1 MTIFIDPDCEVRETT
16 DAGKAQSERA
26 GAVQQETAAMHAS
39 FVALQPLDYNARKR
53 ALRWLAEA
61 LENVEVPF

>member
-1 MTIFIDPDCEVRETT
+1 MTIFIDPDCEARETADT
-16 DAGKAQSERA
+16 GKARSERA
-26 GAVQQETAAMHAS
+26 EAVRQETAAMHAS
-39 FVALQPLDYNARKR
+39 FTALQPLDYNARKR

>member
-1 MTIFIDPDCEVRETT
+1 MPAFIDPDYGVREAT
-16 DAGKAQSERA
+16 DAEKAQRERVLA
-26 GAVQQETAAMHAS
+26 SDEETRAMAMA
-39 FVALQPLDYNARKR
+39 FAMLVPLDYNARKR